1 MNVNITGIY
10 ENTIFEDLQLLQ
22 TDLSSLVNVVEGL
35 PLQYA
40 DLTSFTI
47 LSNDYTAYKENSISY
62 ITNINND
69 IVNLST
75 NISILNTDI
84 NYNYVNITALST
96 LSTAIDEQ
104 FTLTTT
110 YIDDKIIEQHDY
122 TDQEI
127 EALRVEGYIQE
138 ALTQAAAW
146 ITSDEGKRFRK
157 KVWAKISSKWA
168 SFSGRHQYTEFLND
182 ASFATAE
189 ELDEMLKVYRY
200 DGLAAGIRC
209 DAVTGKDIVMNGN
222 TYIYSGNLYL
232 TGDIHKGSFSSGGA
246 WTQQKKLNDY
256 FVMKGVK
263 ALHCLD
269 INTTT
274 ELLELHYD
282 DLDFEQGP
290 APYNYLK
297 LKYPIH
303 SVHPTQCLSVDP
315 TTR

>member
-1 MNVNITGIY
+1 MNVNISGIY

-22 TDLSSLVNVVEGL
+22 TGLSSLVNVVEGL

-40 DLTSFTI
+40 DLISFTI

-62 ITNINND
+62 ITNIKID
-69 IVNLST
+69 IVHLST

-96 LSTAIDEQ
+96 LSTVIDDQ

-138 ALTQAAAW
+138 DLTQAAAW
-146 ITSDEGKRFRK
+146 ITSDDSEGKRFRK
-157 KVWAKISSKWA
+157 KVWAKKSSKWA
-168 SFSGRHQYTEFLND
+168 LFSGRHQYTEFLND
-182 ASFATAE
+182 ASFATVE
-189 ELDEMLKVYRY
+189 ELDGMLKVYRY

-209 DAVTGKDIVMNGN
+209 DAITGKDIVMNGN

-232 TGDIHKGSFSSGGA
+232 TGDINKGSFSSG
-246 WTQQKKLNDY
+246 
-256 FVMKGVK
+256 
-263 ALHCLD
+263 
-269 INTTT
+269 
-274 ELLELHYD
+274 
-282 DLDFEQGP
+282 
-290 APYNYLK
+290 
-297 LKYPIH
+297 
-303 SVHPTQCLSVDP
+303 
-315 TTR
+315 